1 MSSPKRT
8 VHEPFVR
15 VRFVGFSIGKKI
27 QLLENIKLRVD
38 TFDLQQGNSIFFV
51 FLIFTILFSIKNSFS
66 KSTEIP

>member
-1 MSSPKRT
+1 MPSPKRT
-8 VHEPFVR
+8 VHEPYVR
-15 VRFVGFSIGKKI
+15 VRVVRFSIGRNE

-51 FLIFTILFSIKNSFS
+51 FLIFTILFSIKNSFN

>member
-1 MSSPKRT
+1 MPSSKRT

-15 VRFVGFSIGKKI
+15 VRLVCFSIGTKI

-51 FLIFTILFSIKNSFS
+51 YLFLLFYFQ
-66 KSTEIP
+66 